1 MRPLGENWNFPQPV
15 ELMLPELG
23 NINWSLQGRNV
34 IVIALIGRSKW
45 YTTMLPSVTAA
56 INLVEFNFR
65 VRKLK
70 SAFKKE

>member
-1 MRPLGENWNFPQPV
+1 M
-15 ELMLPELG
+15 
-23 NINWSLQGRNV
+23 GRNV
-34 IVIALIGRSKW
+34 IVIAIIGRSKW
-45 YTTMLPSVTAA
+45 CTTMPPSVTAA